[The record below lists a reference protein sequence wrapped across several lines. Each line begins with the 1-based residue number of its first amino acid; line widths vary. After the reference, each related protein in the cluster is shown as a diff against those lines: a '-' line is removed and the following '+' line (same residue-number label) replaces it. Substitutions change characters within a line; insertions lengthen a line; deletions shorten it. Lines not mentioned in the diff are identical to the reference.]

1 MPNHN
6 ELVKDLDLLILLVSS
21 IRDKYQ
27 ERLLWSRRLQLL
39 LRLPKTVHNKVLLEK
54 HLEKKAI

>member
-6 ELVKDLDLLILLVSS
+6 ELVKDLDLLILLVSN

-27 ERLLWSRRLQLL
+27 KRLEWSRKLQKLL
-39 LRLPKTVHNKVLLEK
+39 HLPKTVHNKVLLQK
-54 HLEKKAI
+54 HLEKEAI

>member
-21 IRDKYQ
+21 IRNKYQ
-27 ERLLWSRRLQLL
+27 DRLDWSRRLQHLL
-39 LRLPKTVHNKVLLEK
+39 HMPKTVHNKVLLQK
-54 HLEKKAI
+54 HLEKEAI

>member
-39 LRLPKTVHNKVLLEK
+39 LCLPKTVHNRVLLEK